1 MVFLF
6 SDTASREQREITEI
20 LRRHGA
26 GIVSSREAAVQNPA
40 FLLLVPR
47 APIKITTENG
57 TAIFTS
63 PCDTFRDQHLPAGI
77 VGVCEKDNKT
87 ALAVLQKNKNPVISC
102 GMDPRNALT
111 LSGVLDDAVC
121 VGLQCT
127 VSDRNGN
134 ELSPAEYPVL
144 LTKSFSPFSVLAS
157 AAALLREGI
166 LPARF

>member
-6 SDTASREQREITEI
+6 SDTASREQREITGI

-26 GIVSSREAAVQNPA
+26 GIVSSREAAVKDDPA
-40 FLLLVPR
+40 FLLLIHR
-47 APIKITTENG
+47 APINITTENG
-57 TAIFTS
+57 TAIFAS
-63 PCDTFRDQHLPAGI
+63 PCDTFRDQRLPAGI
-77 VGVCEKDNKT
+77 AGVCEKDNKT
-87 ALAVLQKNKNPVISC
+87 ALAVLQKSKNPVISC

-121 VGLQCT
+121 VGLQRT

-144 LTKSFSPFSVLAS
+144 LTNSFSHV
-157 AAALLREGI
+157 I
-166 LPARF
+166 I